1 MTIQR
6 LSTKAGL
13 FILNKMQDAFIAHSG
28 KLTTLICRR
37 FPYMHW
43 WEFQALFAWDFQ
55 SIQKSSSVL
64 CTGSID
70 PRSIKDKDE
79 RKRIEK
85 IQRAIELKKS
95 RRKMTDYEIGDM
107 FA

>member
-1 MTIQR
+1 MLTNATITVYNRGYDPLTRFDTWHTEIKQR
-6 LSTKAGL
+6 
-13 FILNKMQDAFIAHSG
+13 IMY
-28 KLTTLICRR
+28 R
-37 FPYMHW
+37 
-43 WEFQALFAWDFQ
+43 
-55 SIQKSSSVL
+55 
-64 CTGSID
+64 SID